1 MTRTSTVI
9 VVLASAY
16 VAAQVLADVASL
28 RIVEVF
34 GVTMDGGTLI
44 YPFTFTLRDLVHKVA
59 GVATARALIFTAAGI
74 NVVMA
79 VLFWIVASLPPDLAV
94 GPQTE
99 FGAVLSPVYRIVLA
113 SIVAEIVSE
122 LIDTEV
128 YRRWVGRFAERWQW
142 GRVLASNAV
151 AIPIDSVIFVVIAFG
166 GVIPASAVLAIVW
179 GNILVKGLVTAISV
193 PWIYLVKPGRQE
205 SMSTDRV

>member
-1 MTRTSTVI
+1 MNRTATVI
-9 VVLASAY
+9 AILASAY

-28 RIVEVF
+28 RIVEVL

-59 GVATARALIFTAAGI
+59 GLATARALIFTAAAI

-79 VLFWIVASLPPDLAV
+79 LLFWLVAELPADVTV

-99 FGAVLSPVYRIVLA
+99 FGLVLAPVYRIVLA
-113 SIVAEIVSE
+113 SIIAEIVSE

-128 YRRWVGRFAERWQW
+128 YRRWVARFAERWQW
-142 GRVLASNAV
+142 GRVLTSNAV
-151 AIPIDSVIFVVIAFG
+151 AVPIDSVIFAVIAFG
-166 GVIPASAVLAIVW
+166 GEIPTAAVVAIIW
-179 GNILVKGLVTAISV
+179 GNILVKGLVTVISV
-193 PWIYLVKPGRQE
+193 PWIYLVKPPTRP
-205 SMSTDRV
+205 TADAAAK

>member
-1 MTRTSTVI
+1 MKTAATTVA
-9 VVLASAY
+9 VLSSAY

-59 GVATARALIFTAAGI
+59 GAATARTLIFTAAAI

-79 VLFWIVASLPPDLAV
+79 ILFWAVSELPPDLTV

-113 SIVAEIVSE
+113 SIVAEVVAE
-122 LIDTEV
+122 LVDTEV
-128 YRRWVGRFAERWQW
+128 YRAWVGRFSDRWQW

-151 AIPIDSVIFVVIAFG
+151 SVPIDSVLFAVIAFG
-166 GVIPASAVLAIVW
+166 GELPTEAVVAIIW
-179 GNILVKGLVTAISV
+179 GNIIVKGLVTAIST
-193 PWIYLVKPGRQE
+193 PWIYLVKPPPPVPADVSAR
-205 SMSTDRV
+205 

>member
-1 MTRTSTVI
+1 VTRTSTVI

-16 VAAQVLADVASL
+16 VGAQVLADVASL

-59 GVATARALIFTAAGI
+59 GVATARVLIFTAAAV

-79 VLFWIVASLPPDLAV
+79 FLFWIVAALPPSLDV
-94 GPQTE
+94 GPQTD

-113 SIVAEIVSE
+113 SIIAEVVSE

-166 GVIPASAVLAIVW
+166 GVIGASAVIAIIW

-193 PWIYLVKPGRQE
+193 PWIYAVKPGRPE
-205 SMSTDRV
+205 WASTGRG